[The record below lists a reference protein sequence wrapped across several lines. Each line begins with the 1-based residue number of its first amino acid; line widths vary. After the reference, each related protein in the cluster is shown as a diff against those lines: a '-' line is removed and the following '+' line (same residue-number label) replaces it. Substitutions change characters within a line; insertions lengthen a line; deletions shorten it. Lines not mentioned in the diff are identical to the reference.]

1 MIKKIARCCLC
12 RKPILDIEAYA
23 VIVGDEVPE
32 EDKDWRYEKIE
43 GIYCHQECLR
53 LNLTKEQVGEEE

>member
-43 GIYCHQECLR
+43 GKYCHQRCLVEF
-53 LNLTKEQVGEEE
+53 TKENGD

>member
-23 VIVGDEVPE
+23 VIVGEEVQE
-32 EDKDWRYEKIE
+32 INRGDLFEKIE
-43 GIYCHQECLR
+43 GNYCHQRCLVEF
-53 LNLTKEQVGEEE
+53 TKKKVDTE